1 MLLRVARVRVDEREE
16 GTMSTAVIMG
26 IVVVFVIG
34 VLALV
39 VYALYECTPFAHH
52 DNPYRDS
59 FTGRRRESPH
69 VDEFRDFS

>member
-1 MLLRVARVRVDEREE
+1 
-16 GTMSTAVIMG
+16 MSTAVIVG
-26 IVVVFVIG
+26 IVLVFVIG

-39 VYALYECTPFAHH
+39 VYALYECTPFARR

>member
-1 MLLRVARVRVDEREE
+1 V
-16 GTMSTAVIMG
+16 SSAVIVG
-26 IVVVFVIG
+26 TAFVFVVG

-39 VYALYECTPFAHH
+39 AYALYECTPFPHH

-59 FTGRRRESPH
+59 LTGKRRESPH